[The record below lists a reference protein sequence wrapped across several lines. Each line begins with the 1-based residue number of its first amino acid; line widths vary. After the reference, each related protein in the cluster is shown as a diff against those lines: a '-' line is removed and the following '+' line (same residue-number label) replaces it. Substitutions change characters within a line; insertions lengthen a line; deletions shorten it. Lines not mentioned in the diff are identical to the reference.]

1 MKLLFQEQLLQE
13 PVTANDSPARQY
25 VRGWAEAGLIAN
37 VSTRMALLD
46 TGTQQLAVS
55 INDGHDPEDNCYV
68 VSPRTAYSGYAR
80 EELKR
85 LGRPWLT
92 RPLSALTQ
100 GVDALLSAA
109 KVDKLVQ
116 VNNWLLSTNL
126 YPADWDLHELPQIS
140 AFLQRLFPDH
150 ALCFRSI
157 NEFSN
162 WELKQRLRALGFLSV
177 PSRQVYLFD
186 GRSGPDAA
194 FLRHHN
200 TRLDRTLL
208 RRSPYEV
215 VPGAALSDSDFLR
228 VEQLYNLLYLDKYCR
243 LNPHY
248 SARWIQ
254 RGQREGWLQ
263 IRVLRN
269 RVDGRIDGVLGW
281 FGNDST
287 LSTPIVGYDTAL
299 PQKTGLYRQLTC
311 LCLLEAVE
319 RRTVLNFSSGASGFK
334 RLRGGQPQ
342 IEYSLIK
349 VAHLPGRRRWIWRL
363 LSVLLYGIGVPLMR
377 KLKL

>member
-1 MKLLFQEQLLQE
+1 MKLLFREQLLQE
-13 PVTANDSPARQY
+13 PVTPNDSPARQY
-25 VRGWAEAGLIAN
+25 VRGWTEAGLIAN

-80 EELKR
+80 EELNR
-85 LGRPWLT
+85 IGRPWLT

-109 KVDKLVQ
+109 KVDKLVH

-126 YPADWDLHELPQIS
+126 YPADWDLNELPQIS
-140 AFLQRLFPDH
+140 AFLQRTFPDH

-157 NEFSN
+157 NAFSN
-162 WELKQRLRALGFLSV
+162 RELKQRLRGLGFLSI
-177 PSRQVYLFD
+177 PSRQVYVFD
-186 GRSGPDAA
+186 GRSGADAP

-208 RRSPYEV
+208 RRSAYEV
-215 VPGAALSDSDFLR
+215 VPGSALSDSDFVR

-254 RGQREGWLQ
+254 RGQREGWLE
-263 IRVLRN
+263 IRVLRTP
-269 RVDGRIDGVLGW
+269 DGRIDGALGW
-281 FGNDST
+281 FANDAT
-287 LSTPIVGYDTAL
+287 ISTPIVGYDTAL

-311 LCLLEAVE
+311 LCLLEAAE
-319 RRTVLNFSSGASGFK
+319 RRTVLNFSSGAAGFK

-349 VAHLPGRRRWIWRL
+349 VAHLPWRRRWIWRL
-363 LSVLLYGIGVPLMR
+363 LSVLLHGIGVPLMR
-377 KLKL
+377 TLKL

>member
-13 PVTANDSPARQY
+13 PVTPNESPARQY
-25 VRGWAEAGLIAN
+25 VRGWTEAGLIAN

-80 EELKR
+80 EELNR
-85 LGRPWLT
+85 IGRPWLT

-109 KVDKLVQ
+109 KVDKLVH

-126 YPADWDLHELPQIS
+126 YPADWDLNELPQIS
-140 AFLQRLFPDH
+140 AFLQRTFPDH

-162 WELKQRLRALGFLSV
+162 RELKQRLTGLGFLSV
-177 PSRQVYLFD
+177 PSRQVYVFD
-186 GRSGPDAA
+186 GRSGADAP

-215 VPGAALSDSDFLR
+215 VPGSALSDSDFVR

-254 RGQREGWLQ
+254 RGQREGWLE
-263 IRVLRN
+263 IRVLRTP
-269 RVDGRIDGVLGW
+269 DGRIDGAWGW
-281 FGNDST
+281 FANDAT
-287 LSTPIVGYDTAL
+287 ISTPIVGYDTAL

-311 LCLLEAVE
+311 LCLLEAAE
-319 RRTVLNFSSGASGFK
+319 RRTVLNFSSGAAGFK

-349 VAHLPGRRRWIWRL
+349 VAHLPWRRRWIWRL
-363 LSVLLYGIGVPLMR
+363 LSVLLHGIGVPLMR
-377 KLKL
+377 TLKL

>member
-1 MKLLFQEQLLQE
+1 MKLLFQQQLLQE
-13 PVTANDSPARQY
+13 PVTPHDSPARQY

-92 RPLSALTQ
+92 RPLSALTR
-100 GVDALLSAA
+100 GVDALLSSA

-126 YPADWDLHELPQIS
+126 YPADWDLSELPQIS
-140 AFLQRLFPDH
+140 AFLQRTFPDH

-162 WELKQRLRALGFLSV
+162 RELKQRLRALGFLSI
-177 PSRQVYLFD
+177 PSRQVYVFD
-186 GRSGPDAA
+186 GRSGVDAP

-215 VPGAALSDSDFLR
+215 VPGAALNDSDFLR

-248 SARWIQ
+248 SARWMQ
-254 RGQREGWLQ
+254 RGQREGWLEM
-263 IRVLRN
+263 RVLRTP
-269 RVDGRIDGVLGW
+269 DGRIDGALGW
-281 FGNDST
+281 FANDST

-299 PQKTGLYRQLTC
+299 PQKAGLYRQLTC
-311 LCLLEAVE
+311 LCLLEAAE
-319 RRTVLNFSSGASGFK
+319 RRTVLNFSSGAAGFK

-349 VAHLPGRRRWIWRL
+349 VAHLSWGRRWIWRL
-363 LSVLLYGIGVPLMR
+363 LSVLLHGIGVPLMR
-377 KLKL
+377 TLKL

>member
-13 PVTANDSPARQY
+13 PVTPNDSPARQY
-25 VRGWAEAGLIAN
+25 VRGWSETGLIAN
-37 VSTRMALLD
+37 VRTRMALLD
-46 TGTQQLAVS
+46 TGTQQLALS

-80 EELKR
+80 EELNR
-85 LGRPWLT
+85 IGRPWLT

-109 KVDKLVQ
+109 KVDKLVH

-126 YPADWDLHELPQIS
+126 YPADWDLNELPQIS
-140 AFLQRLFPDH
+140 AFLQRTFPDH
-150 ALCFRSI
+150 ALSFRSI

-162 WELKQRLRALGFLSV
+162 PELKQRLSGLGFLSV
-177 PSRQVYLFD
+177 PSRQVYVFD
-186 GRSGPDAA
+186 GRSGADAP
-194 FLRHHN
+194 FLRNHN

-215 VPGAALSDSDFLR
+215 VPGSALSDSDFVR

-243 LNPHY
+243 LNPQY
-248 SARWIQ
+248 SARWMQ
-254 RGQREGWLQ
+254 RGQREGWLEL
-263 IRVLRN
+263 RVLRN
-269 RVDGRIDGVLGW
+269 PDGRIDGALGW
-281 FGNDST
+281 FANDAT
-287 LSTPIVGYDTAL
+287 ISTPIVGYDTAL

-311 LCLLEAVE
+311 LCLLEAAE
-319 RRTVLNFSSGASGFK
+319 RRTILNFSSGAAGFK

-349 VAHLPGRRRWIWRL
+349 VAHLPWRRRLIWRL
-363 LSVLLYGIGVPLMR
+363 LSVLLHGIGVPLMR
-377 KLKL
+377 TLKL

>member
-1 MKLLFQEQLLQE
+1 MKLLFQEQLLEE
-13 PVTANDSPARQY
+13 PVTPNDSPARQY

-46 TGTQQLAVS
+46 TGTQQLALS
-55 INDGHDPEDNCYV
+55 INDGYDPEDNCYV

-80 EELKR
+80 EEIKR

-92 RPLSALTQ
+92 RPLSALSQ
-100 GVDALLSAA
+100 GVDTLLSAG

-126 YPADWDLHELPQIS
+126 YPADWDLNELPQIT
-140 AFLQRLFPDH
+140 AFLQRTFPDH
-150 ALCFRSI
+150 GLCFRSI

-162 WELKQRLRALGFLSV
+162 RELKQRLQGLGFLSI

-186 GRSGPDAA
+186 GRSGANA
-194 FLRHHN
+194 SFLQRHN
-200 TRLDRTLL
+200 TRIDRTLL
-208 RRSPYEV
+208 RCSHYEV
-215 VPGAALSDSDFLR
+215 GLGAALSDSDFLR
-228 VEQLYNLLYLDKYCR
+228 IEQLYNLLYLDKYCR

-248 SARWIQ
+248 SARWMQ
-254 RGQREGWLQ
+254 RGQREGWLEM
-263 IRVLRN
+263 RVLRN
-269 RVDGRIDGVLGW
+269 PDGRIDGALGW
-281 FGNDST
+281 FANDAT
-287 LSTPIVGYDTAL
+287 LSAPIVGYDTGL

-319 RRTVLNFSSGASGFK
+319 RRTVLNFSSGAAGFK
-334 RLRGGQPQ
+334 RLRGGHSQ

-349 VAHLPGRRRWIWRL
+349 VAHLPWPRRWIWRL
-363 LSVLLYGIGVPLMR
+363 LGALLHGIGVPLMR
-377 KLKL
+377 TLKL